1 MDTIELLK
9 RAHDG
14 DKQARDNLVSDNIG
28 LIWSVVK
35 RFSGRG
41 YDMEDLFQI
50 GCIGMLKAID
60 KFDFNY
66 DVKLSTYAVPM
77 ISGEIKRFLRD
88 DGMIKVSRSIKE
100 NAWKIQKAH
109 DEFVS
114 KNGRDATIEELSAAT
129 LLPIEEVAMA
139 MDAVAEVD
147 SIYRSVYQSDGNE
160 IYLVDRLAKQ
170 KDENEE
176 ILNHMMLLQIV
187 QELDDKEKKLIE
199 LRYFGD
205 KTQTQVAQ
213 IMGVSQVQISR
224 MEKKVLN
231 KLRQASR

>member
-100 NAWKIQKAH
+100 NAWKIQRAH
-109 DEFVS
+109 DEFAA

-129 LLPIEEVAMA
+129 LLPIEDVAMA

>member
-139 MDAVAEVD
+139 MDAVVEVD

>member
-109 DEFVS
+109 DEFVA